1 MSAFDRFGKDKK
13 DEDPE
18 VSEGGSIIHRYSA
31 EEWAQTR
38 IGAAEG
44 SAEFGRVRDEVYER
58 RFGIPKQVWHEV
70 LPLIPHVD
78 VMEYY
83 RKAND
88 GGNDVCVLVTSGM
101 SDLAMAVPAET
112 EAPRRIEL
120 IFYCSQPAPVY
131 AETLRFLEHFA
142 HDQKTWIGAFHTIP
156 LGNARKKIMG
166 SVNLDTVFLLPP
178 LVLKDR
184 DLSKDLVL
192 NGDGVD
198 FVWVVPISAAECKLK
213 LSKGS
218 GALLALLQKNKHPYI
233 YDPARQSYV

>member
-83 RKAND
+83 RRP
-88 GGNDVCVLVTSGM
+88 M
-101 SDLAMAVPAET
+101 T
-112 EAPRRIEL
+112 EA
-120 IFYCSQPAPVY
+120 
-131 AETLRFLEHFA
+131 TTFA
-142 HDQKTWIGAFHTIP
+142 F
-156 LGNARKKIMG
+156 
-166 SVNLDTVFLLPP
+166 SSLP
-178 LVLKDR
+178 
-184 DLSKDLVL
+184 
-192 NGDGVD
+192 G
-198 FVWVVPISAAECKLK
+198 
-213 LSKGS
+213 
-218 GALLALLQKNKHPYI
+218 
-233 YDPARQSYV
+233 